1 MAGGRPIGKAL
12 TQVGDRLLTGH
23 EGDGGELVVPLVGD
37 LDGLLGLGLVGR
49 GGALLVGVGQQG
61 LGVLWHERVHHVPEV
76 LTVRDPSL
84 WQLAGEVLHELGVR
98 LHVRP
103 EGGHRELVIVGHVHA
118 VHLVQRQQLFFVGE
132 DLLEKVLVPTYDG
145 GDERWG
151 PTSCTQVADRVIGF
165 PGST

>member
-1 MAGGRPIGKAL
+1 ML
-12 TQVGDRLLTGH
+12 TQVGNRTLTGH

-37 LDGLLGLGLVGR
+37 LDGLLGLSLVGL

-84 WQLAGEVLHELGVR
+84 WQLRGEILHKLDVR

-132 DLLEKVLVPTYDG
+132 DLLEKVLVPKYDG
-145 GDERWG
+145 GDGEWG
-151 PTSCTQVADRVIGF
+151 PTSCTRAACTAGGTH
-165 PGST
+165 GST